1 MYSRAPKISTRT
13 AGRGSGA
20 ETGARV
26 RSVADRNRHS
36 GRTCAGVRP
45 SRDPARTRRARAYR
59 AWTAAATAPAG
70 NERYRRKLFAI
81 RLVVT
86 LTGYAIARPTVQ
98 RTHAGAIGRAA

>member
-1 MYSRAPKISTRT
+1 MCVASRTVIDTLDVRVRVYARLATQRAHGARART
-13 AGRGSGA
+13 ARGA
-20 ETGARV
+20 AV
-26 RSVADRNRHS
+26 H
-36 GRTCAGVRP
+36 AG
-45 SRDPARTRRARAYR
+45 
-59 AWTAAATAPAG
+59 G